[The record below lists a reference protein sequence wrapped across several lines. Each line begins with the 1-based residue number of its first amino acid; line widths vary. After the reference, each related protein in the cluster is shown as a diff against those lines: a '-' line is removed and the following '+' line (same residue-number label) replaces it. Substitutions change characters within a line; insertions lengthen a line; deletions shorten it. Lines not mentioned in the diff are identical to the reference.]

1 MPKACVQFFF
11 IMKAEIVDITKKYR
25 KTLCL
30 DGVSLSMESGKCYCL
45 LGRNGTGKTT
55 LLSVLSGVRE
65 PDSGSFLLDGEDLLK
80 NRKMLVDKV
89 AYVPQSDPL
98 IPELSAMDNLRIR
111 YSKEEIEQSL
121 KDGFLKELGIDEFI
135 RTRVS
140 RMSGGMKKRLSIGC
154 AISGNPAV
162 LLLDEPGAALD
173 LICKETIRKTVSD
186 FRKKGGIVLIATHD
200 EEEIRLSDE
209 HYILNGAKLRKT
221 IFNGNISEL
230 IDEMQIP

>member
-1 MPKACVQFFF
+1 M
-11 IMKAEIVDITKKYR
+11 
-25 KTLCL
+25 
-30 DGVSLSMESGKCYCL
+30 
-45 LGRNGTGKTT
+45 
-55 LLSVLSGVRE
+55 
-65 PDSGSFLLDGEDLLK
+65 
-80 NRKMLVDKV
+80 
-89 AYVPQSDPL
+89 L

-111 YSKEEIEQSL
+111 YSREEIEQSL

-135 RTRVS
+135 KTRVS

-154 AISGNPAV
+154 ALSGNPAV

-173 LICKETIRKTVSD
+173 LICKATIRKTVSD